1 MYRNMD
7 LDTLQ
12 ALQNELICSICMNYY
27 IDPVTIDCGHS
38 FCSPCLHLCWEEAQ
52 TLMSCPECRGISEKS
67 DFKTNIAL
75 KKLASL
81 ARRARVYHANSSNE
95 QICVIHKKAKEF
107 FCEADKSLLCGLC
120 SETPEHVAHGHS
132 PVQWAAE
139 EYREK
144 LLKRMGSLW
153 NMTQEMQNDLNQEA
167 NKIQSFE
174 DYVLLRKVM
183 IKMQYQKMHLFLR
196 EEEQLH
202 LETLEKEAE
211 EILQQLQES
220 AFRITQQK
228 ASLKEMYK
236 ELTEMC
242 HKPDLELLQ
251 DLGNVLQRTELV
263 QVQKP
268 QPMIPELTS
277 HGITGILDI
286 LNNFRVD
293 NVLSQEATGR
303 YMCVSEDAGSVM
315 FGVTHPGV
323 YREPES
329 LASLAAWG
337 PQVFTSGKHYWEV
350 DVTCSPNWILGVCKD
365 SLMSDID
372 IISDPEAAF
381 LLFSLKIHNRYSL
394 STNSPPLIQYV
405 ERPLGQIGVF
415 LDYDNGTVSF
425 YDVCKSSLIY
435 SFLPSSFSFPLKPF
449 LCFEGAGALLG
460 RAFYEVLEIPSR
472 GSVGTGGWGG
482 GSRIRDSSGFRFV
495 LTTPR
500 AAFLPRSPGFGS
512 GLEPRPGVA
521 FRPECNHHP
530 HSHPHL
536 FYVTPDF
543 STQRKAPGSRPQRD
557 ESVGRASTPESP
569 CKGGL
574 AAGPFGAG
582 PARWWVWSPPSC
594 IPGGKGVEML
604 SLCLGDFRSRLNL
617 RELQCWFRDP
627 GLLGFSF
634 TLATGC
640 PPLQCPPLLSRRLE
654 YELGSLSLGDS
665 GTRSL
670 PGRRQVGPAE
680 PQLPLNMDSNIF
692 QNEFTCS
699 ICVKY
704 FIDPVTIGCGHSF
717 CMPCL
722 CIFWEEAY
730 HPPSCPVC
738 RETSHQTNFKTNI
751 VLKTRVFLARRA
763 RPYHLPSSA
772 EQMCEIHMK
781 TKNFFCEVMKDLLCL
796 LCCKSKEHEAHRHCS
811 TDWTAEEYRQKL
823 LKEMRSVWE
832 KTQENRRNQKRESS
846 KIRAWEIHSPQGYV
860 SLRREMIRAE
870 YRKVYHLLYE
880 EERRYLERMEKES
893 NEILQQLRASEDS
906 MDQKGKALRGMYED
920 LKKTCHEPD
929 VELLQ
934 HFENTLKRSE
944 SVQLHMP
951 QPVDPRL
958 SSWPITG
965 LIERL
970 NHFLVPIFFE
980 NETTTCHMPLFEDL
994 RRWLFSR
1001 DHPDVVT
1008 NATRSKYF
1016 LAWGAQT
1023 FTCGQHYWEVDVGNC
1038 RNWALGFCDDSWTMR
1053 NDMAL
1058 DSEGIFLLFCIKED
1072 NQCRLF
1078 SSSPLSPQY
1087 VERPLGHVGVF
1098 LDYECGVVSF
1108 VNVANCSLI
1117 CSFLSRSFCL
1127 PLRPFLC
1134 SAPS

>member
-350 DVTCSPNWILGVCKD
+350 DVTCSPNWILGVCKY

-449 LCFEGAGALLG
+449 LCF
-460 RAFYEVLEIPSR
+460 
-472 GSVGTGGWGG
+472 
-482 GSRIRDSSGFRFV
+482 
-495 LTTPR
+495 
-500 AAFLPRSPGFGS
+500 
-512 GLEPRPGVA
+512 
-521 FRPECNHHP
+521 
-530 HSHPHL
+530 
-536 FYVTPDF
+536 
-543 STQRKAPGSRPQRD
+543 
-557 ESVGRASTPESP
+557 
-569 CKGGL
+569 
-574 AAGPFGAG
+574 
-582 PARWWVWSPPSC
+582 
-594 IPGGKGVEML
+594 
-604 SLCLGDFRSRLNL
+604 
-617 RELQCWFRDP
+617 
-627 GLLGFSF
+627 
-634 TLATGC
+634 
-640 PPLQCPPLLSRRLE
+640 
-654 YELGSLSLGDS
+654 GSL
-665 GTRSL
+665 
-670 PGRRQVGPAE
+670 
-680 PQLPLNMDSNIF
+680 
-692 QNEFTCS
+692 
-699 ICVKY
+699 
-704 FIDPVTIGCGHSF
+704 
-717 CMPCL
+717 
-722 CIFWEEAY
+722 
-730 HPPSCPVC
+730 
-738 RETSHQTNFKTNI
+738 
-751 VLKTRVFLARRA
+751 
-763 RPYHLPSSA
+763 
-772 EQMCEIHMK
+772 
-781 TKNFFCEVMKDLLCL
+781 
-796 LCCKSKEHEAHRHCS
+796 
-811 TDWTAEEYRQKL
+811 
-823 LKEMRSVWE
+823 
-832 KTQENRRNQKRESS
+832 
-846 KIRAWEIHSPQGYV
+846 
-860 SLRREMIRAE
+860 
-870 YRKVYHLLYE
+870 
-880 EERRYLERMEKES
+880 
-893 NEILQQLRASEDS
+893 
-906 MDQKGKALRGMYED
+906 
-920 LKKTCHEPD
+920 
-929 VELLQ
+929 
-934 HFENTLKRSE
+934 
-944 SVQLHMP
+944 
-951 QPVDPRL
+951 
-958 SSWPITG
+958 
-965 LIERL
+965 
-970 NHFLVPIFFE
+970 
-980 NETTTCHMPLFEDL
+980 
-994 RRWLFSR
+994 
-1001 DHPDVVT
+1001 
-1008 NATRSKYF
+1008 
-1016 LAWGAQT
+1016 
-1023 FTCGQHYWEVDVGNC
+1023 
-1038 RNWALGFCDDSWTMR
+1038 
-1053 NDMAL
+1053 
-1058 DSEGIFLLFCIKED
+1058 
-1072 NQCRLF
+1072 
-1078 SSSPLSPQY
+1078 
-1087 VERPLGHVGVF
+1087 
-1098 LDYECGVVSF
+1098 
-1108 VNVANCSLI
+1108 
-1117 CSFLSRSFCL
+1117 
-1127 PLRPFLC
+1127 
-1134 SAPS
+1134 